1 MERMLMTFLVLGSM
15 GLMAQVIDRTKP
27 PATPPI
33 PAYKLPPVYE
43 TRLGNR
49 LAVVMVEDAR
59 FPLVTVRLGFLAGN
73 KFDPPDL
80 PGLSEAVAALLTQ
93 GTQSRTSRQI
103 AEELAAIGG
112 ALNGASGPDAIT
124 VSGSVL
130 SENTPK
136 LLELLADVA
145 RHASFPEK
153 EVELR
158 KQNRAQELE
167 AQRSEPSFLA
177 DEKFAEVVFGS
188 HPYSRIA
195 PTPQSIARID
205 RKALASFAQ
214 TYLVPNNATLILLGR
229 LPARAEALKLVE
241 EYLGS
246 WQQKALPAPP
256 KPDFPETR
264 HAVYLV
270 DRPGSVQA
278 DIHVGGLAVTRADP
292 DFFPLSVGSVVLGG
306 GGSSRM
312 FLNIREKKGYAYDA
326 HAILQPK
333 RDAGDLAAVTQVRNE
348 VIEPAMQAVLD
359 ELKGMVSDPPSKD
372 ELDRTQNFMSGLFV
386 LRLETQNG
394 LATQLITAK
403 LMGLPNSYLERYV
416 ESVRAVTPAQI
427 QQVAKKYMA
436 PEKAAI
442 VVVGDASKISKP
454 LEKFGTLT
462 VSKAN

>member
-1 MERMLMTFLVLGSM
+1 
-15 GLMAQVIDRTKP
+15 MAPRARTPSRFPGVCFPKIRP
-27 PATPPI
+27 SCWNCWPTWRATPASRKKKSNCASRTGRRNWRRSVPSRPSWPTKSSPKWCSDLTPI
-33 PAYKLPPVYE
+33 PGLRPPL
-43 TRLGNR
+43 R
-49 LAVVMVEDAR
+49 
-59 FPLVTVRLGFLAGN
+59 
-73 KFDPPDL
+73 
-80 PGLSEAVAALLTQ
+80 S
-93 GTQSRTSRQI
+93 
-103 AEELAAIGG
+103 
-112 ALNGASGPDAIT
+112 
-124 VSGSVL
+124 
-130 SENTPK
+130 
-136 LLELLADVA
+136 
-145 RHASFPEK
+145 EK

-306 GGSSRM
+306 GGRSRM

-326 HAILQPK
+326 HAILQP
-333 RDAGDLAAVTQVRNE
+333 
-348 VIEPAMQAVLD
+348 
-359 ELKGMVSDPPSKD
+359 
-372 ELDRTQNFMSGLFV
+372 
-386 LRLETQNG
+386 
-394 LATQLITAK
+394 
-403 LMGLPNSYLERYV
+403 
-416 ESVRAVTPAQI
+416 
-427 QQVAKKYMA
+427 
-436 PEKAAI
+436 
-442 VVVGDASKISKP
+442 
-454 LEKFGTLT
+454 
-462 VSKAN
+462 